1 MAGLFE
7 LRHSRVDEHA
17 GITGLQIAL
26 AETLRERGRWEAA
39 LRLYFEPQFAHRRPF
54 VDGLSSLMREQDDA
68 ELAVALA
75 AEWLTR
81 YPDMP
86 FEPEAELIDRLVRSG
101 KRETLRAVGRQ
112 RSADESLSD
121 ERRRNWHAIA
131 FIEDFEAAQPRL
143 QALGRMEGE
152 LLWHIRAR
160 LGNDGRNERT
170 RDLDVPQLDWLIE
183 TFRGLFP
190 NQHRP
195 DGLTRGDTNGWDAAE
210 FLTSLIR
217 RLGSQTS
224 DAAIAAMSR
233 LRDGPLD
240 GYTAGLRAVAAE
252 QRRNRVEADYRAPAF
267 AYVVSAIGDAPPT
280 TRRQL
285 QAVVLEELRIV
296 QAKLRGSDVDW
307 YADFID
313 DAGRPRIEDH
323 CRNAVLKMLRPMPFD
338 IQALPEGHIADD
350 KRCDIICLL
359 GNLMVPIEVKG
370 QWNVDL
376 WSAADHQ
383 LASLYINDWRAE
395 VGIYLVL

>member
-1 MAGLFE
+1 M
-7 LRHSRVDEHA
+7 S
-17 GITGLQIAL
+17 
-26 AETLRERGRWEAA
+26 
-39 LRLYFEPQFAHRRPF
+39 
-54 VDGLSSLMREQDDA
+54 
-68 ELAVALA
+68 AVAIGMPLPLSKTSKLRSQDSKPWG
-75 AEWLTR
+75 EWKGS
-81 YPDMP
+81 
-86 FEPEAELIDRLVRSG
+86 FSG
-101 KRETLRAVGRQ
+101 
-112 RSADESLSD
+112 
-121 ERRRNWHAIA
+121 I
-131 FIEDFEAAQPRL
+131 F
-143 QALGRMEGE
+143 
-152 LLWHIRAR
+152 AR

-395 VGIYLVL
+395 VGIYLVLWFGSRTTKSLRKPPRNIDLPNRPVELRESLETLSNAAREGRLAVVVLDLTRPNS